1 MTSTSSS
8 AQDAHRI
15 NGLSHDVVS
24 RHMPSSS
31 AGEVLPGLWIGNLMS
46 VSHLDNLSQ
55 QSTSSDISS
64 SNKSLRKNVIITVI
78 SVLSNPNLIRFATD
92 ALEQQRLKYANN
104 DAQFSLFDIHHVI
117 IPLKDAVDSDII
129 SVLPNALESID
140 EALHGTNINS
150 SSSSDGDNNKSNNLQ
165 RICLVHCAKGASRS
179 VSVVMAYLLSRHS
192 VRFKSFDEALRHIR
206 TVRPQAAPN
215 IGFALALKRYEPE
228 LKEVPPK

>member
-31 AGEVLPGLWIGNLMS
+31 AGEVLPRLWIGNLMS

-192 VRFKSFDEALRHIR
+192 VRFKSFDEALTHIR

-215 IGFALALKRYEPE
+215 IGFALALKRYERE

>member
-31 AGEVLPGLWIGNLMS
+31 AGEVLPRLWIGNLMS
-46 VSHLDNLSQ
+46 VSHLNNLSQ

-92 ALEQQRLKYANN
+92 ALEQQRLKYSNN
-104 DAQFSLFDIHHVI
+104 DAQFSSFDIHHVI

-150 SSSSDGDNNKSNNLQ
+150 SSSSDG
-165 RICLVHCAKGASRS
+165 
-179 VSVVMAYLLSRHS
+179 VMGDTSS
-192 VRFKSFDEALRHIR
+192 S
-206 TVRPQAAPN
+206 
-215 IGFALALKRYEPE
+215 
-228 LKEVPPK
+228 

>member
-1 MTSTSSS
+1 MDES
-8 AQDAHRI
+8 AQDEHSI

-104 DAQFSLFDIHHVI
+104 DAQEVSIIDINHII
-117 IPLKDAVDSDII
+117 IPLKDAVDSDIL
-129 SVLPNALESID
+129 SLLPNALESID

-150 SSSSDGDNNKSNNLQ
+150 SSSSDGDNENSNNLQ

-192 VRFKSFDEALRHIR
+192 VRFKSFDEALTHIR

-228 LKEVPPK
+228 LKEIPPK

>member
-1 MTSTSSS
+1 MDES

-104 DAQFSLFDIHHVI
+104 AQFSIIDINHII
-117 IPLKDAVDSDII
+117 IPLKDAVDSDIS

-150 SSSSDGDNNKSNNLQ
+150 SSSSDGDNNKSNNLR

-192 VRFKSFDEALRHIR
+192 DRFKSFDEALRHIR